1 MQKFLSFLA
10 AAALAAFV
18 GAAGAATLQPGRDY
32 EPVNPPQPTETKG
45 KIEVIEFFSY
55 ACPHCAQFEPL
66 LARWAKALPKDVVFR
81 RVPVTFGRAQWT
93 VLARTYYALE
103 AMNEVD
109 RTHGAVF
116 EAVHGERA
124 IHMETAPKTESTMI
138 DWLAGKGVDRK
149 KFTDLYNSFT
159 VQSQAGRAT
168 QMTSAYGI
176 QGVPSLVVAGK
187 YRTPDG
193 FQGGH
198 EELLRLA
205 DALVAKAR
213 SEQK

>member
-1 MQKFLSFLA
+1 MQKFLNFLA
-10 AAALAAFV
+10 AAALAACV
-18 GAAGAATLQPGRDY
+18 GGVGAATLQAGHDY
-32 EPVNPPQPTETKG
+32 EPVNPPQPTEAKG

-66 LARWAKALPKDVVFR
+66 LARWVKALPKDVVFR
-81 RVPVTFGRAQWT
+81 RVPVTFGREQWS

-103 AMNEVD
+103 GMNAVE
-109 RTHGAVF
+109 RSHGAVF
-116 EAVHGERA
+116 DAVHVERA
-124 IHMETAPKTESTMI
+124 IHMETAAKTESSMI

-159 VQSQAGRAT
+159 VQSQAGRAA
-168 QMTSAYGI
+168 QMTGSYGI
-176 QGVPSLVVAGK
+176 QGVPSMVVAGK

-193 FQGGH
+193 FEGGH
-198 EELLRLA
+198 EELLRLT
-205 DALVAKAR
+205 DALIAKAR